1 MPNPSFSVKDFF
13 GSTWKNFL
21 EIVTE
26 SAAASASQMPAV
38 KEKIEEAKTVEAKN
52 ILFKFFPI
60 AVISLVI
67 FLAIKSFK

>member
-13 GSTWKNFL
+13 ASTWKNFL

-52 ILFKFFPI
+52 ILWKFFPYVAI
-60 AVISLVI
+60 PTVI
-67 FLAIKSFK
+67 FLVIKFFK